1 MKKIINLLVGTQ
13 DDILRVD
20 QFIKKYEKDLSR
32 SKIKNLILQKNLSI
46 NNKLNDDPSKKIK
59 INDKISLIIPEPEEV
74 NLKPFEYK
82 IEIIYEDNDLLV
94 LNKKADI
101 SMHPGAGNKDRT
113 LVNALINY
121 KKKLSNIN
129 GELRPGIV
137 HRIDRHTSGLVVIAK
152 NNFTHENLSNQFS
165 EHSIERKYQTL
176 VWGKLRPSKG
186 RIETLITRSSK
197 NRQLMSVSLSK
208 GKNSI
213 TNYKTLEIFEKQNI
227 PTFSLIECKLETGRT
242 HQIRA
247 HFKSIGH
254 PLFNDQDYGGSSILK
269 GTTFTKYKQFV
280 NNAFKV
286 CPRQALHADS
296 LGFLHPRSGKEIFF
310 KIDLPNDMQTLIN
323 KWRKYSQHINF

>member
-20 QFIKKYEKDLSR
+20 QFINKYEKDLSR

-59 INDKISLIIPEPEEV
+59 IHDKISLIIPEPEEV

-137 HRIDRHTSGLVVIAK
+137 HRIDKHTSGLVVIAK

-176 VWGKLRPSKG
+176 VWGKLRPSNGK
-186 RIETLITRSSK
+186 IETLITRSSK

-213 TNYKTLEIFEKQNI
+213 TNYKTLEIFEKETV

-242 HQIRA
+242 HQIRV
-247 HFKSIGH
+247 HMSYKGNNIVG
-254 PLFNDQDYGGSSILK
+254 DQ
-269 GTTFTKYKQFV
+269 KYKKKFKKIKNINKDLEKKIMNLDRQF
-280 NNAFKV
+280 
-286 CPRQALHADS
+286 LHAVS
-296 LGFLHPRSGKEIFF
+296 LGFTHPTKNKRMNF
-310 KIDLPNDMQTLIN
+310 KSKLPNDLENILKSLRN
-323 KWRKYSQHINF
+323 A

>member
-20 QFIKKYEKDLSR
+20 QFINKYEKDLSR
-32 SKIKNLILQKNLSI
+32 SKIKNLILKKNLSI

-137 HRIDRHTSGLVVIAK
+137 HRIDKHTSGLVVIAK

-176 VWGKLRPSKG
+176 VWGKLRPSNGK
-186 RIETLITRSSK
+186 IETLITRSSK

-213 TNYKTLEIFEKQNI
+213 TNYKTLEIFEKETV

-242 HQIRA
+242 HQIRV
-247 HFKSIGH
+247 HMSYKGNNIVG
-254 PLFNDQDYGGSSILK
+254 DQ
-269 GTTFTKYKQFV
+269 KYKKKFKKIKNINKDLEKKIMNLDRQF
-280 NNAFKV
+280 
-286 CPRQALHADS
+286 LHAVS
-296 LGFLHPRSGKEIFF
+296 LGFTHPTKNKRMNF
-310 KIDLPNDMQTLIN
+310 KSKLPNDLENILKN
-323 KWRKYSQHINF
+323 LRNA

>member
-13 DDILRVD
+13 DNILRVD
-20 QFIKKYEKDLSR
+20 QFINKYEKNLSR
-32 SKIKNLILQKNLSI
+32 SKIKNLILKKNLSI

-137 HRIDRHTSGLVVIAK
+137 HRIDKHTSGLVVIAK

-176 VWGKLRPSKG
+176 VWGKLRPSNGK
-186 RIETLITRSSK
+186 IETLITRSSK

-213 TNYKTLEIFEKQNI
+213 TNYKTLGIFEKETV

-242 HQIRA
+242 HQIRV
-247 HFKSIGH
+247 HMSYKGNNIVG
-254 PLFNDQDYGGSSILK
+254 DQ
-269 GTTFTKYKQFV
+269 KYKKKFKKIKNINKDLEKKIMNLDRQF
-280 NNAFKV
+280 
-286 CPRQALHADS
+286 LHAVS
-296 LGFLHPRSGKEIFF
+296 LGFTHPTKNKRMNF
-310 KIDLPNDMQTLIN
+310 KSKLPNDLENILKSLRN
-323 KWRKYSQHINF
+323 A

>member
-20 QFIKKYEKDLSR
+20 QFINKYEKDLSR
-32 SKIKNLILQKNLSI
+32 SKIKNLILKKNLSI

-101 SMHPGAGNKDRT
+101 SMHPGAGNKDKT

-137 HRIDRHTSGLVVIAK
+137 HRIDKHTSGLVVIAK

-176 VWGKLRPSKG
+176 VWGKLRPSNGK
-186 RIETLITRSSK
+186 IETLITRSSK

-213 TNYKTLEIFEKQNI
+213 TNYKTLEIFEKETV

-242 HQIRA
+242 HQIRV
-247 HFKSIGH
+247 HMSYKGNNIVG
-254 PLFNDQDYGGSSILK
+254 DQ
-269 GTTFTKYKQFV
+269 KYKKKFKKIKNINKDLEKKIINLDRQF
-280 NNAFKV
+280 
-286 CPRQALHADS
+286 LHAVS
-296 LGFLHPRSGKEIFF
+296 LGFTHPTKNKRMNF
-310 KIDLPNDMQTLIN
+310 KSKLPNDLENILKSLRN
-323 KWRKYSQHINF
+323 A

>member
-1 MKKIINLLVGTQ
+1 MKKTINLLVRTQ

-20 QFIKKYEKDLSR
+20 QFINKYEKDLSR
-32 SKIKNLILQKNLSI
+32 SKIKNLILKQNLSI
-46 NNKLNDDPSKKIK
+46 NNRLNDDPSKKVK

-82 IEIIYEDNDLLV
+82 IEIVFEDNDLLV

-101 SMHPGAGNKDRT
+101 SMHPGAGNKDKT

-137 HRIDRHTSGLVVIAK
+137 HRIDKHTSGLVVIAK

-165 EHSIERKYQTL
+165 EHSIERNYKTL
-176 VWGKLRPSKG
+176 VWGKLRPSNGK
-186 RIETLITRSSK
+186 IETLITRSSK

-213 TNYKTLEIFEKQNI
+213 TNYKTLEIFEKETV

-242 HQIRA
+242 HQIRV
-247 HFKSIGH
+247 HMSYKGNNIVG
-254 PLFNDQDYGGSSILK
+254 DQ
-269 GTTFTKYKQFV
+269 KYKKKFKKIKNINKDLEKKIMNLNRQF
-280 NNAFKV
+280 
-286 CPRQALHADS
+286 LHAVS
-296 LGFLHPRSGKEIFF
+296 LGFTHPTKNKRMNFQSK
-310 KIDLPNDMQTLIN
+310 LPNELENIL
-323 KWRKYSQHINF
+323 KSLRKA

>member
-20 QFIKKYEKDLSR
+20 QFINKYEKDLSR
-32 SKIKNLILQKNLSI
+32 SKIKNLILKKNLSI
-46 NNKLNDDPSKKIK
+46 NNKLNDDPSKKTK

-82 IEIIYEDNDLLV
+82 IEIIYEDDDLLV
-94 LNKKADI
+94 LDKKADI

-137 HRIDRHTSGLVVIAK
+137 HRIDKHTSGLVVIAK
-152 NNFTHENLSNQFS
+152 NNFSHENLSNQFS
-165 EHSIERKYQTL
+165 EHSIDRKYQTL
-176 VWGKLRPSKG
+176 VWGKLRPSNGK
-186 RIETLITRSSK
+186 IETLITRSSK

-213 TNYKTLEIFEKQNI
+213 TNYKTLEIFEKETV

-242 HQIRA
+242 HQIRV
-247 HFKSIGH
+247 HMSYKGNNIVG
-254 PLFNDQDYGGSSILK
+254 DQ
-269 GTTFTKYKQFV
+269 KYKKKFKKIKNINKDLENKIMNLDRQF
-280 NNAFKV
+280 
-286 CPRQALHADS
+286 LHAIS
-296 LGFLHPRSGKEIFF
+296 LGFTHPTKNKRMNF
-310 KIDLPNDMQTLIN
+310 KSKLPNDLENILKSLRN
-323 KWRKYSQHINF
+323 A

>member
-20 QFIKKYEKDLSR
+20 QFINKYEKDLSR
-32 SKIKNLILQKNLSI
+32 SKIKNLILKKNLSI
-46 NNKLNDDPSKKIK
+46 NNKLNDDPSKKTK

-101 SMHPGAGNKDRT
+101 SMHPGAGNKDKT

-137 HRIDRHTSGLVVIAK
+137 HRIDKHTSGLVVIAK

-176 VWGKLRPSKG
+176 VWGKLRPSNGK
-186 RIETLITRSSK
+186 IETLITRSSK

-213 TNYKTLEIFEKQNI
+213 TNYKTLEIFEKETI
-227 PTFSLIECKLETGRT
+227 PTFSLVECKLETGRT
-242 HQIRA
+242 HQIRV
-247 HFKSIGH
+247 HMSYKGNNIVG
-254 PLFNDQDYGGSSILK
+254 DQ
-269 GTTFTKYKQFV
+269 KYKKKFRKIKNINKDLEKKIKNLDRQF
-280 NNAFKV
+280 
-286 CPRQALHADS
+286 LHAVS
-296 LGFLHPRSGKEIFF
+296 LGFIHPTKNKRMNF
-310 KIDLPNDMQTLIN
+310 KSKLPNELENILKN
-323 KWRKYSQHINF
+323 LRNA

>member
-20 QFIKKYEKDLSR
+20 QFINKYEKDLSR
-32 SKIKNLILQKNLSI
+32 SKIKNLILKKNLSI

-101 SMHPGAGNKDRT
+101 SMHPGAGNKDKT

-137 HRIDRHTSGLVVIAK
+137 HRIDKHTSGLVVIAK

-176 VWGKLRPSKG
+176 VWGKLRPSNG

-213 TNYKTLEIFEKQNI
+213 TNYKTLEIFEKETV

-242 HQIRA
+242 HQIRV
-247 HFKSIGH
+247 HMSYKGNNIVG
-254 PLFNDQDYGGSSILK
+254 DQ
-269 GTTFTKYKQFV
+269 KYKKKFKKIKNINKELEKKIMNLDRQF
-280 NNAFKV
+280 
-286 CPRQALHADS
+286 LHAVS
-296 LGFLHPRSGKEIFF
+296 LGFTHPTKNKRMNF
-310 KIDLPNDMQTLIN
+310 KSKLPNDLENILKSLRN
-323 KWRKYSQHINF
+323 A

>member
-1 MKKIINLLVGTQ
+1 MKKIINLLVETQ

-20 QFIKKYEKDLSR
+20 QFINKYEKDLSR
-32 SKIKNLILQKNLSI
+32 SKIKNLILKKNLSI

-137 HRIDRHTSGLVVIAK
+137 HRIDKHTSGLVVIAK

-176 VWGKLRPSKG
+176 VWGKLRPSNG

-213 TNYKTLEIFEKQNI
+213 TNYKTLEIFEKETV

-242 HQIRA
+242 HQIRV
-247 HFKSIGH
+247 HMSYKGNNIVG
-254 PLFNDQDYGGSSILK
+254 DQ
-269 GTTFTKYKQFV
+269 KYKKKFKKIKNINKDLEKKIMNLDRQF
-280 NNAFKV
+280 
-286 CPRQALHADS
+286 LHAVS
-296 LGFLHPRSGKEIFF
+296 LGFTHPTKNKRMNF
-310 KIDLPNDMQTLIN
+310 KSKLPNDLENILKSLRN
-323 KWRKYSQHINF
+323 A

>member
-20 QFIKKYEKDLSR
+20 QFINKYEKDLSR
-32 SKIKNLILQKNLSI
+32 SKIKNLILKKNLSI
-46 NNKLNDDPSKKIK
+46 NNKLNEDPSKKIK

-137 HRIDRHTSGLVVIAK
+137 HRIDKHTSGLVVIAK

-176 VWGKLRPSKG
+176 VWGKLRPSNGK
-186 RIETLITRSSK
+186 IETLITRSSK

-213 TNYKTLEIFEKQNI
+213 TNYKTLEIFEKETV

-242 HQIRA
+242 HQIRV
-247 HFKSIGH
+247 HMSYKGNNILGDQKYKKKFKKLKNIDLELEDLLLKLDRQFLHAKVLGFDH
-254 PLFNDQDYGGSSILK
+254 PSTGRRLEFSSNLPPELENILK
-269 GTTFTKYKQFV
+269 K
-280 NNAFKV
+280 
-286 CPRQALHADS
+286 L
-296 LGFLHPRSGKEIFF
+296 
-310 KIDLPNDMQTLIN
+310 
-323 KWRKYSQHINF
+323 RKT

>member
-20 QFIKKYEKDLSR
+20 QFINKYEKDLSR
-32 SKIKNLILQKNLSI
+32 SKIKNLILKKNLSI

-137 HRIDRHTSGLVVIAK
+137 HRIDKHTSGLVVIAK
-152 NNFTHENLSNQFS
+152 NNFAHENLSNQFS

-176 VWGKLRPSKG
+176 VWGKLRPSNG

-197 NRQLMSVSLSK
+197 NRQLMSVSFSK

-213 TNYKTLEIFEKQNI
+213 TNYKTLEIFEKETV

-242 HQIRA
+242 HQIRV
-247 HFKSIGH
+247 HMSYKGNNIVG
-254 PLFNDQDYGGSSILK
+254 DQ
-269 GTTFTKYKQFV
+269 KYKKKFKKIKNINKDLEKKIMNLDRQF
-280 NNAFKV
+280 
-286 CPRQALHADS
+286 LHAVS
-296 LGFLHPRSGKEIFF
+296 LGFTHPTKNKRMNF
-310 KIDLPNDMQTLIN
+310 KSKLPNDLENILKSLRN
-323 KWRKYSQHINF
+323 A

>member
-20 QFIKKYEKDLSR
+20 QFINKYEKDLSR
-32 SKIKNLILQKNLSI
+32 SKIKNLILKKNLSI

-137 HRIDRHTSGLVVIAK
+137 HRIDKHTSGLVVIAK

-176 VWGKLRPSKG
+176 VWGKLRPSNG

-213 TNYKTLEIFEKQNI
+213 TNYKTLEIFEKETV

-242 HQIRA
+242 HQIRV
-247 HFKSIGH
+247 HMSYKGNNIVG
-254 PLFNDQDYGGSSILK
+254 DQ
-269 GTTFTKYKQFV
+269 KYKKKIKKIKNINKDLEKKIMNLDRQF
-280 NNAFKV
+280 
-286 CPRQALHADS
+286 LHAIS
-296 LGFLHPRSGKEIFF
+296 LGFTHPTKNKRMNF
-310 KIDLPNDMQTLIN
+310 KSKLPNDLENILKSLRN
-323 KWRKYSQHINF
+323 A

>member
-20 QFIKKYEKDLSR
+20 QFINKYEKDLSR
-32 SKIKNLILQKNLSI
+32 SKIKNLILKKNLSI

-101 SMHPGAGNKDRT
+101 SMHPGAGNKDKT

-137 HRIDRHTSGLVVIAK
+137 HRIDKHTSGLVVIAK

-176 VWGKLRPSKG
+176 VWGKLRPSNGK
-186 RIETLITRSSK
+186 IETLITRSSK

-208 GKNSI
+208 GKNAI
-213 TNYKTLEIFEKQNI
+213 TNYKTLEIFEKETV

-242 HQIRA
+242 HQIRV
-247 HFKSIGH
+247 HMSYKGNNIVG
-254 PLFNDQDYGGSSILK
+254 DQ
-269 GTTFTKYKQFV
+269 KYKKKFKKIKNIDPELNKALNKLDRQF
-280 NNAFKV
+280 
-286 CPRQALHADS
+286 LHAKT
-296 LGFLHPRSGKEIFF
+296 LGFIHPRTGANLEFNSF
-310 KIDLPNDMQTLIN
+310 LPNDLENILKLLRNTV
-323 KWRKYSQHINF
+323 K

>member
-20 QFIKKYEKDLSR
+20 QFINKYEKDLSR
-32 SKIKNLILQKNLSI
+32 SKIKNLILKKNLSI
-46 NNKLNDDPSKKIK
+46 NNKLNDDPSKKTK

-82 IEIIYEDNDLLV
+82 IEIIYEDDDLLV

-137 HRIDRHTSGLVVIAK
+137 HRIDKHTSGLVVIAK

-176 VWGKLRPSKG
+176 VWGKLRPSNG

-213 TNYKTLEIFEKQNI
+213 TNYKTLEIFEKETV

-242 HQIRA
+242 HQIRV
-247 HFKSIGH
+247 HMSYKGNNIVG
-254 PLFNDQDYGGSSILK
+254 DQ
-269 GTTFTKYKQFV
+269 KYKKKFKKIKNINKDLEKKIMNLDRQF
-280 NNAFKV
+280 
-286 CPRQALHADS
+286 LHAVS
-296 LGFLHPRSGKEIFF
+296 LGFTHPTKNKRMNF
-310 KIDLPNDMQTLIN
+310 KSKLPNDLENILKSLRN
-323 KWRKYSQHINF
+323 A

>member
-1 MKKIINLLVGTQ
+1 MKKIINLLVETK

-20 QFIKKYEKDLSR
+20 QFINKYEKDLSR
-32 SKIKNLILQKNLSI
+32 SRIKNLILKKNLSI

-82 IEIIYEDNDLLV
+82 IDIIYEDNDLLV

-137 HRIDRHTSGLVVIAK
+137 HRIDKHTSGLVVIAK

-176 VWGKLRPSKG
+176 VWGKLRPSNGK
-186 RIETLITRSSK
+186 IETLITRSSK
-197 NRQLMSVSLSK
+197 NRQLMSVSFSK

-213 TNYKTLEIFEKQNI
+213 TNYKTLEIFEKETV

-242 HQIRA
+242 HQIRV
-247 HFKSIGH
+247 HMSYKGNNIVG
-254 PLFNDQDYGGSSILK
+254 DQ
-269 GTTFTKYKQFV
+269 KYKKKFKKIKNINKDLEKKIMNLGRQF
-280 NNAFKV
+280 
-286 CPRQALHADS
+286 LHAIS
-296 LGFLHPRSGKEIFF
+296 LGFTHPTKNKRMNF
-310 KIDLPNDMQTLIN
+310 KSKLPNDLENILKSLRN
-323 KWRKYSQHINF
+323 A

>member
-1 MKKIINLLVGTQ
+1 MKKIINLLVETQ

-20 QFIKKYEKDLSR
+20 QFINKYEKDLSR
-32 SKIKNLILQKNLSI
+32 SKIKNLILKKNLSI

-101 SMHPGAGNKDRT
+101 SMHPGAGNKDKT

-137 HRIDRHTSGLVVIAK
+137 HRIDKNTSGLVVIAK

-176 VWGKLRPSKG
+176 VWGKLRPSNGK
-186 RIETLITRSSK
+186 IETLITRSSK

-213 TNYKTLEIFEKQNI
+213 TNYKTLEIFEKETV

-242 HQIRA
+242 HQIRV
-247 HFKSIGH
+247 HMSYKGNNIVG
-254 PLFNDQDYGGSSILK
+254 DQ
-269 GTTFTKYKQFV
+269 KYKKKFKKIKNINKDLEKKIMNLDRQF
-280 NNAFKV
+280 
-286 CPRQALHADS
+286 LHAIS
-296 LGFLHPRSGKEIFF
+296 LGFTHPTKNKRMNF
-310 KIDLPNDMQTLIN
+310 KSKLPNDLENILKSLRN
-323 KWRKYSQHINF
+323 A

>member
-20 QFIKKYEKDLSR
+20 QFINKYEKDLSR
-32 SKIKNLILQKNLSI
+32 SKIKNLILKKNLSI

-137 HRIDRHTSGLVVIAK
+137 HRIDKHTSGLVVIAK

-176 VWGKLRPSKG
+176 VWGKLRPSNGK
-186 RIETLITRSSK
+186 IETLITRSSK

-213 TNYKTLEIFEKQNI
+213 TNYKTIEIFEKETV

-242 HQIRA
+242 HQIRV
-247 HFKSIGH
+247 HMSYKGNNIVG
-254 PLFNDQDYGGSSILK
+254 DQ
-269 GTTFTKYKQFV
+269 KYKKKFKIIKNINKDLEKKIMNLDRQF
-280 NNAFKV
+280 
-286 CPRQALHADS
+286 LHAVS
-296 LGFLHPRSGKEIFF
+296 LGFTHPTKNKRMNF
-310 KIDLPNDMQTLIN
+310 KSKLPNDLENILKSLRN
-323 KWRKYSQHINF
+323 A

>member
-20 QFIKKYEKDLSR
+20 QFINKYEKDLSR
-32 SKIKNLILQKNLSI
+32 SKIKNLILKKNLSI

-101 SMHPGAGNKDRT
+101 SMHPGAGNKDKT

-137 HRIDRHTSGLVVIAK
+137 HRIDKHTSGLVVIAK

-176 VWGKLRPSKG
+176 VWGKLRPSNG

-213 TNYKTLEIFEKQNI
+213 TNYKTIEIFEKETV

-242 HQIRA
+242 HQIRV
-247 HFKSIGH
+247 HMSYKGNNIVG
-254 PLFNDQDYGGSSILK
+254 DQ
-269 GTTFTKYKQFV
+269 KYKKKFKKIKNINKDLERKIMNLDRQF
-280 NNAFKV
+280 
-286 CPRQALHADS
+286 LHAVS
-296 LGFLHPRSGKEIFF
+296 LGFTHPTKNKRMNF
-310 KIDLPNDMQTLIN
+310 KSKFPNDLENILKSLRN
-323 KWRKYSQHINF
+323 A

>member
-20 QFIKKYEKDLSR
+20 QFINKYEKDLSR
-32 SKIKNLILQKNLSI
+32 SKIKNLILKKNLSI

-137 HRIDRHTSGLVVIAK
+137 HRIDKHTSGLVVIAK

-176 VWGKLRPSKG
+176 VWGKLRPSNG

-213 TNYKTLEIFEKQNI
+213 TNYKTLEIFEKETV

-242 HQIRA
+242 HQIRV
-247 HFKSIGH
+247 HMSYRGNNIVG
-254 PLFNDQDYGGSSILK
+254 DQ
-269 GTTFTKYKQFV
+269 KYKKKFKKLKNINKGLEKKIMNLDRQF
-280 NNAFKV
+280 
-286 CPRQALHADS
+286 LHAVS
-296 LGFLHPRSGKEIFF
+296 LGFTHPTKNKRMNF
-310 KIDLPNDMQTLIN
+310 KSKLPNDLENILKSLRN
-323 KWRKYSQHINF
+323 A

>member
-1 MKKIINLLVGTQ
+1 MKKIINLLVGSE
-13 DDILRVD
+13 DHVLRVD
-20 QFIKKYEKDLSR
+20 QFINKYEKDLSR
-32 SKIKNLILQKNLSI
+32 SKIKNLILKKNLSI
-46 NNKLNDDPSKKIK
+46 NNKLNDDPSKKTK

-101 SMHPGAGNKDRT
+101 SMHPGAGNKDKT

-137 HRIDRHTSGLVVIAK
+137 HRIDKHTSGLVVIAK

-176 VWGKLRPSKG
+176 VWGKLRPSNG

-197 NRQLMSVSLSK
+197 NRQLMSVSFSK

-213 TNYKTLEIFEKQNI
+213 TNYKTLEIFEKETV

-242 HQIRA
+242 HQIRV
-247 HFKSIGH
+247 HMSYKGNNIVG
-254 PLFNDQDYGGSSILK
+254 DQ
-269 GTTFTKYKQFV
+269 KYKKKFKKIKNINKDLEKKIMNLDRQF
-280 NNAFKV
+280 
-286 CPRQALHADS
+286 LHAVS
-296 LGFLHPRSGKEIFF
+296 LGFTHPTKNKRMNF
-310 KIDLPNDMQTLIN
+310 KSKLPNDLENILKSLRN
-323 KWRKYSQHINF
+323 A

>member
-1 MKKIINLLVGTQ
+1 MKKIINLLVETQ

-20 QFIKKYEKDLSR
+20 QFINKYEKDLSR
-32 SKIKNLILQKNLSI
+32 SKIKNLILKKNLSI

-101 SMHPGAGNKDRT
+101 SMHPGAGNKDKT

-137 HRIDRHTSGLVVIAK
+137 HRIDKHTSGLVVIAK

-176 VWGKLRPSKG
+176 VWGKLRPSNGK
-186 RIETLITRSSK
+186 IETLITRSSK

-213 TNYKTLEIFEKQNI
+213 TNYKTLEIFEKETV

-242 HQIRA
+242 HQIRV
-247 HFKSIGH
+247 HMSYKGNNIVG
-254 PLFNDQDYGGSSILK
+254 DQ
-269 GTTFTKYKQFV
+269 KYKKKFKKIKNINKDLEKKIMNLDRQF
-280 NNAFKV
+280 
-286 CPRQALHADS
+286 LHAVS
-296 LGFLHPRSGKEIFF
+296 LGFTHPTKNKRMNF
-310 KIDLPNDMQTLIN
+310 KSKLPNDLENILKSLRN
-323 KWRKYSQHINF
+323 A